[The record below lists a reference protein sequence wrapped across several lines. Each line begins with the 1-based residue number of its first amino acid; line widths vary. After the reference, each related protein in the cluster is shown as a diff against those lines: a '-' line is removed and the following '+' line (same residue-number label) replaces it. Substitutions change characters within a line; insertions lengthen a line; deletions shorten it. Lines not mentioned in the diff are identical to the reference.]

1 MVARRGAR
9 ENFGLLFGFL
19 APSLR
24 GMLHEGDVHEPEIQS
39 ARSFGRRICN
49 PDGVREEKNHVGV
62 QNAFSQTKNTERGK
76 LYETF
81 IVFGTNGII
90 DGQLLLT
97 GIVPSCS
104 EAGGSLRPIQDGA
117 ER

>member
-1 MVARRGAR
+1 M
-9 ENFGLLFGFL
+9 FGSDVKTL
-19 APSLR
+19 APLDTFQVSL
-24 GMLHEGDVHEPEIQS
+24 LLP
-39 ARSFGRRICN
+39 A
-49 PDGVREEKNHVGV
+49 KT
-62 QNAFSQTKNTERGK
+62 ATKNTERGK